1 MSEIKRALFVAYQFP
16 PAGGIGVHRAVKFT
30 KFLPEFGW
38 ETSVLTV
45 SNPSVPLTDNSLLAD
60 IPESTEVVRT
70 KTWEPS
76 YAFKEKFGGKRP
88 GNSTSSKHIESQTK
102 PSLIRQLASVAKRSL
117 RSAVNL
123 TFQPDMQVLWGPN
136 AYRAGCE
143 LLRRKQHDVVIATAP
158 PFSSFLVGSKL
169 AKQFR
174 LPLVLDYRDEWGI
187 SNTYWENK
195 QQSRLIQ
202 KIQQR
207 MQARLLKAADL
218 AIATTPSSCESV
230 ADSARL
236 AGAETRCEYIY
247 NGFDPNDFSITP
259 APRVDYGNGIDRFRL
274 AYVGTLWNLN
284 SIEPLVTAIEQ
295 LAKRSPALM
304 ENLEF
309 VVAGR
314 RTSEQEEILSR
325 LDQTACRL
333 VRLPF
338 ISHSEAISLMQ
349 DADCLT
355 LLNSP
360 VPGAER
366 IVNGKIFEYLATR
379 KPFLLI
385 SPPGDMWSL
394 TEDCP
399 FSLPCDPQHPEQI
412 ETRLAEELEKHRL
425 GMKLDRD
432 LWSPELHE
440 RRSRT
445 AELAQLLNETCGFQD
460 HEYTNRD
467 DLNPLVSQA
476 VPDETGRL

>member
-1 MSEIKRALFVAYQFP
+1 MSTIKRALFVAYQFP

-60 IPESTEVVRT
+60 IPESTEVVRA

-88 GNSTSSKHIESQTK
+88 SQSTSANNNESKS
-102 PSLIRQLASVAKRSL
+102 SLVRKMTSAAKRSI

-136 AYRAGCE
+136 AYRTGCE
-143 LLRRKQHDVVIATAP
+143 LLRRKPHDVVIATAP

-169 AKQFR
+169 AKRFR

-230 ADSARL
+230 AESARQ

-247 NGFDPNDFSITP
+247 NGFDPDDFSITP
-259 APRVDYGNGIDRFRL
+259 APRIDYGHGIDRFRL

-284 SIEPLVTAIEQ
+284 SIEPLVTAVEQ
-295 LAKRSPALM
+295 LAKRSPALI
-304 ENLEF
+304 EQLEF

-314 RTSEQEEILSR
+314 RTSEQENILGR

-394 TEDCP
+394 TEECP
-399 FSLPCDPQHPEQI
+399 FSLPCDPHHPEQI

-432 LWSPELHE
+432 LWSPERHE

-445 AELAQLLNETCGFQD
+445 AELAQLLDETCGFQD
-460 HEYTNRD
+460 DNSTIMDNLIQSQLTQRNRAA
-467 DLNPLVSQA
+467 N
-476 VPDETGRL
+476 